1 MKTLKNIASSILS
14 LALMT
19 SPFAG
24 FAAEAKNVKPY
35 PLETCVVSDEKLGT
49 DPSMKPY
56 VFVHESQEVKL
67 CCKPCLKDFK
77 KDQAKY
83 LKKIADAQKKTK

>member
-1 MKTLKNIASSILS
+1 MKTSKKIALSVLS

-19 SPFAG
+19 SPFVG
-24 FAAEAKNVKPY
+24 LAAEAKNVKPY
-35 PLETCVVSDEKLGT
+35 PFETCVVTDEKLGA

-56 VFVHESQEVKL
+56 VFVHEGQEVKL
-67 CCKPCLKDFK
+67 CCKACLKDFK

-83 LKKIADAQKKTK
+83 LKKIVDAQKKAE